1 MSHSSEEFE
10 RHAKAERQLCDE
22 AAPVLA
28 EVIRDIAVHS
38 GLCIA
43 EIRVTVDWVNRSNG
57 AVAATCT
64 IVRAH
69 PLPAD
74 GDGPQRAV
82 RSTESPGGGLSSSH
96 GRIGAT

>member
-1 MSHSSEEFE
+1 MSNSSEEFA

-38 GLCIA
+38 GLSIA
-43 EIRVTVDWVNRSNG
+43 EIRVTVDWANRSNG

-74 GDGPQRAV
+74 GGGTQRAIH
-82 RSTESPGGGLSSSH
+82 STEPRGGGLSSSH
-96 GRIGAT
+96 GRSLE